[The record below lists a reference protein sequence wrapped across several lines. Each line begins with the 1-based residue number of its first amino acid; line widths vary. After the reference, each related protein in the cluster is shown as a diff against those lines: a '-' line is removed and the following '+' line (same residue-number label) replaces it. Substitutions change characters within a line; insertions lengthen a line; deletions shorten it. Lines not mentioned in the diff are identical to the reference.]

1 MKRTLDLLVKRS
13 WRHLGEVPDI
23 VHPRDMGSLLL
34 LAFECR
40 KRLKAMRPSRKRE
53 RLVWIASQL
62 ETTIILNELLPLR
75 SFIRVKARSSEEYR
89 RRIKLWLAYHDM
101 SQADLARVIAT
112 DPSNIS
118 RVINGKST
126 YNRIP
131 ADITK
136 LTGIA
141 PPERS

>member
-13 WRHLGEVPDI
+13 WRHLGEVPDL
-23 VHPRDMGSLLL
+23 VHPRDIGSLLL
-34 LAFECR
+34 LAFECW
-40 KRLKAMRPSRKRE
+40 KQLKSMRSSRKRE

-75 SFIRVKARSSEEYR
+75 SYIRVRARSPEEYR
-89 RRIKLWLAYHDM
+89 RRVRLWLVSHEM

-112 DPSNIS
+112 NPSTIS
-118 RVINGKST
+118 RVLNGKRS
-126 YNRIP
+126 YSRIP
-131 ADITK
+131 SAITR

-141 PPERS
+141 PPERA